1 MKVKKLYYDKPIS
14 VYIVGGDSIILLLT
28 VTKPIET
35 SAILN
40 RPYQISRFILKFTY
54 MPHFQPEG
62 DRSGGKNPSMVIK
75 LYIKKCMK
83 LCTVLKLPLPTTIS
97 VF

>member
-40 RPYQISRFILKFTY
+40 
-54 MPHFQPEG
+54 
-62 DRSGGKNPSMVIK
+62 
-75 LYIKKCMK
+75 
-83 LCTVLKLPLPTTIS
+83 
-97 VF
+97 